1 MNEKDFIKID
11 EILAKVKKEKDKET
25 IDKDFLANT
34 CFADTS
40 DSWILAI
47 LFLCLFGTSKNE
59 EPTINIYIGSEE

>member
-1 MNEKDFIKID
+1 MKDEDFKKID
-11 EILAKVKKEKDKET
+11 EIMAKMRKDKDKES
-25 IDKDFLANT
+25 IDKDFLTNT